1 MPLDGTVPFPLEIL
15 QLTAGLIEGIS
26 DRHLDVFVSA
36 GRSWI
41 AADGYVSSAGNGEMD
56 PEGIGVTLVVT
67 MLRAPNHDTSRSYSI
82 AEPFELRGLP
92 SDALFDEV
100 DARDVFKVDL

>member
-1 MPLDGTVPFPLEIL
+1 
-15 QLTAGLIEGIS
+15 
-26 DRHLDVFVSA
+26 
-36 GRSWI
+36 
-41 AADGYVSSAGNGEMD
+41 MD